1 MRKDLRKKA
10 DDLRQDKVTN
20 TDEAEL
26 LLNNISVA
34 VDTVTENL
42 KKFVECINELNNNN
56 PSVYN
61 EFKMMVK
68 LPDEQDIEKM
78 VKLKNDIDESIK
90 MLSDEKFVNNLN

>member
-10 DDLRQDKVTN
+10 DDLRQDKATN

-42 KKFVECINELNNNN
+42 KKFVD
-56 PSVYN
+56 
-61 EFKMMVK
+61 F
-68 LPDEQDIEKM
+68 
-78 VKLKNDIDESIK
+78 
-90 MLSDEKFVNNLN
+90 